1 MLQTAK
7 KVIEVITDLLL
18 FCSAEQLFDFLTS
31 YITPKWSDSYLSQL
45 TCLDKNPIDGCI

>member
-18 FCSAEQLFDFLTS
+18 FCSTEQLFDFLTS
-31 YITPKWSDSYLSQL
+31 KMVWFLPLSAEFR
-45 TCLDKNPIDGCI
+45 